1 MDVSRIG
8 PGGGHQPPRP
18 VEPGRPAARSGP
30 VARPGAGGRA
40 PGREDLTEA
49 GGVSVSPQVRLIL
62 ALHQAMRNAQEIRPE
77 VVADLKARIAA
88 GQYAVDEFELA
99 RLLVKGNEP

>member
-18 VEPGRPAARSGP
+18 VEPGRPAAVSGP
-30 VARPGAGGRA
+30 VLRPGEGGRA

-49 GGVSVSPQVRLIL
+49 GVSISPGVRLIL
-62 ALHQAMRNAQEIRPE
+62 ALHQAIRNAQEIRPE

>member
-1 MDVSRIG
+1 LAR
-8 PGGGHQPPRP
+8 GGAPRPRRP
-18 VEPGRPAARSGP
+18 VEPGRPAAGSGP
-30 VARPGAGGRA
+30 VLRPGEGGRA

-49 GGVSVSPQVRLIL
+49 GVSISPGVRLIL
-62 ALHQAMRNAQEIRPE
+62 ALHQAIRNAQEIRPE